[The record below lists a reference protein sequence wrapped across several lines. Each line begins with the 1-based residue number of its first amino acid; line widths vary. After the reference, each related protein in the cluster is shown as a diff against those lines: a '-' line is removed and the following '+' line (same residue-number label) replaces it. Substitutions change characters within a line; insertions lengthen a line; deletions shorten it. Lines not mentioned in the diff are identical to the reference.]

1 MCSRQAGDWHP
12 TGMFSCVYRIPKTDR
27 QTDMLVMYLEVDVVD
42 GVPDV
47 FAPVADLVLL
57 EAGAP
62 ALREA
67 VLAAERLR
75 QRRRL
80 QGEQLG
86 SRLLTPRADDVRR
99 TGSGRTGT
107 GSIGRRRD
115 AAICKTQKCN

>member
-1 MCSRQAGDWHP
+1 
-12 TGMFSCVYRIPKTDR
+12 MFSCVYRIPKTDR
-27 QTDMLVMYLEVDVVD
+27 QTDMLVMYLEVDIVD

-47 FAPVADLVLL
+47 FAPVAHLVLL

-75 QRRRL
+75 QQRRL

-86 SRLLTPRADDVRR
+86 SRFLTPRTDDERR
-99 TGSGRTGT
+99 TGSGGTGT
-107 GSIGRRRD
+107 GSVGRRRD
-115 AAICKTQKCN
+115 AAICETEKYNCD

>member
-1 MCSRQAGDWHP
+1 
-12 TGMFSCVYRIPKTDR
+12 
-27 QTDMLVMYLEVDVVD
+27 MLVMYLEVDVVD

-67 VLAAERLR
+67 VLAAESLG
-75 QRRRL
+75 QCRRL

-115 AAICKTQKCN
+115 AAICETQKCN